1 MQLCNLK
8 PLDINFLTDVYGVSV
23 HASVSRLYGVSNEAM
38 LQYVRGLHIRSEWLE
53 EPAYE
58 NSLPEDIF
66 EEGWV
71 IRHSEEEIRSRLK
84 EVLGTGVRERA
95 GINENIHLT
104 IQAAERLAMVCGKS
118 ARWLLYGIEQQKEY
132 PVDDIVMEYLEGNPE
147 LRKKIWQEARK
158 LRGGDSLADRV
169 RSLMHYRG
177 SNPIA
182 VSRNTLTDPLMVNRY
197 LKGEVAPDRGWIE
210 RFATLYGADPDW
222 LERGGEI
229 RLREMSFSTVFDEA
243 RQELK
248 ALRKSLGLSQEQMAK
263 ELDIPRTSLCKMETG
278 VFDMSIDL
286 VQKVREAYDPDFL
299 KKR

>member
-1 MQLCNLK
+1 M
-8 PLDINFLTDVYGVSV
+8 
-23 HASVSRLYGVSNEAM
+23 
-38 LQYVRGLHIRSEWLE
+38 
-53 EPAYE
+53 
-58 NSLPEDIF
+58 EDIF

-71 IRHSEEEIRSRLK
+71 IRHSEEELRTRLK
-84 EVLGTGVRERA
+84 EVLTTGVRELA
-95 GINENIHLT
+95 GINENIQLT

-132 PVDDIVMEYLEGNPE
+132 PVDDIVMEYLAGNPE

-158 LRGGDSLADRV
+158 LRGGDSLAERV

-197 LKGEVAPDRGWIE
+197 LKGEVVPDRGWIE

-229 RLREMSFSTVFDEA
+229 SLREMSFSTVFDEA

-278 VFDMSIDL
+278 VFRMSLDL
-286 VQKVREAYDPDFL
+286 VQKVREVYDPDFL